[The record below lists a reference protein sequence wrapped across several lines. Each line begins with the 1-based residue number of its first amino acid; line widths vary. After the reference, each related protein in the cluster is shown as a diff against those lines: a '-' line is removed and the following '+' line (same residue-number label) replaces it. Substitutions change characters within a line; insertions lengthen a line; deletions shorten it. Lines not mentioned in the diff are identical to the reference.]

1 MNIKSLLLG
10 SAAALVAVSGAQAA
24 DAIVAP
30 EPEAVEYVRVCDA
43 YGAGYFYIPGT
54 ETCLRIHGY
63 VRYDL
68 KGGDNVYATT
78 SKFAADVVESELK
91 LTGDLKDA
99 VAKANNIV
107 DNVEVF
113 TYTVVPTPTEVD
125 PVYAEYTG
133 DVADLPVGTEYVT
146 REEDGRLT
154 AGVVG
159 GRSVKYITAGG
170 KHANA
175 KWFADLGADTKD
187 RDTWQNTARFTFRTS
202 TASETEL
209 GTLKSYAEVRADWN
223 DGSAANANL
232 RYGYI
237 QLGGLRVGLDE
248 SAFVTFSGYLGDVIN
263 DDVILAGGYRT
274 TAISY
279 TFTGGNGFSAII
291 ALEQGNNSDV
301 NKGEY
306 TDLRGVV
313 RTSGGTI
320 DDYTPHV
327 VGGLKYAQGWGS
339 IAGVAAYDARNEE
352 WAGKVRLDVNV
363 TDQFS
368 VWVQGGYKSN
378 KDHYAYAYTDANGS
392 DRGVRVVDSFYGT
405 WGGDWAVWG
414 GAKFQ
419 ANEKAAIN
427 VQLAYEDAKTF
438 AATANVAYEL
448 VPGFTITPEVSYTKW
463 DDKKSV
469 LKGDDAW
476 QGMIRFQRSF

>member
-10 SAAALVAVSGAQAA
+10 SAAALVAASGAQAA

-63 VRYDL
+63 VRADI
-68 KGGDNVYATT
+68 KGGDDVYAR
-78 SKFAADVVESELK
+78 VNK
-91 LTGDLKDA
+91 LAQREGFGPNNAFFNDL
-99 VAKANNIV
+99 
-107 DNVEVF
+107 
-113 TYTVVPTPTEVD
+113 
-125 PVYAEYTG
+125 
-133 DVADLPVGTEYVT
+133 
-146 REEDGRLT
+146 
-154 AGVVG
+154 
-159 GRSVKYITAGG
+159 
-170 KHANA
+170 
-175 KWFADLGADTKD
+175 DTKD
-187 RDTWQNTARFTFRTS
+187 RDTYDYLARFALKLS

-209 GTLKSYAEVRADWN
+209 GTLKTYADVRFQYANGADSSST
-223 DGSAANANL
+223 GTL

-248 SAFVTFSGYLGDVIN
+248 SAFVTFPGYLGDVIN

-274 TAISY
+274 NAISY

-291 ALEQGNNSDV
+291 ALEQGGNGDAD
-301 NKGEY
+301 KGDY
-306 TDLRGVV
+306 VDLDGFA
-313 RTSGGTI
+313 RTSKGAVI
-320 DDYTPHV
+320 DDYTPHI

-339 IAGVAAYDARNEE
+339 ITGVAAYDAVNEE

-368 VWVQGGYKSN
+368 VWVMGGYKSN
-378 KDHYAYAYTDANGS
+378 KDHYAYAYTVDGV
-392 DRGVRVVDSFYGT
+392 DRGVRVRDSFYGT

-414 GAKFQ
+414 GAKFK
-419 ANEKAAIN
+419 ANEKTAFN
-427 VQLAYEDAKTF
+427 LQLAYEDAETF

-463 DDKKSV
+463 NDKKSV

-476 QGMIRFQRSF
+476 QGMVRFQRSF

>member
-10 SAAALVAVSGAQAA
+10 SAAALVAATGAQAA

-63 VRYDL
+63 VRADI
-68 KGGDNVYATT
+68 KGGDNVYARTNSRGPDGFT
-78 SKFAADVVESELK
+78 
-91 LTGDLKDA
+91 
-99 VAKANNIV
+99 AKN
-107 DNVEVF
+107 
-113 TYTVVPTPTEVD
+113 
-125 PVYAEYTG
+125 
-133 DVADLPVGTEYVT
+133 
-146 REEDGRLT
+146 
-154 AGVVG
+154 
-159 GRSVKYITAGG
+159 
-170 KHANA
+170 
-175 KWFADLGADTKD
+175 
-187 RDTWQNTARFTFRTS
+187 RDTYNFMSRFSLKFS

-209 GTLKSYAEVRADWN
+209 GTLKTYSDVRFQYENGKDA
-223 DGSAANANL
+223 GSSGSL

-248 SAFVTFSGYLGDVIN
+248 SAFVTFPGYYGDVMN
-263 DDVILAGGYRT
+263 DDVILGGGYRT
-274 TAISY
+274 NAISY

-291 ALEQGNNSDV
+291 ALEQGGNGDSD
-301 NKGEY
+301 K
-306 TDLRGVV
+306 GVV
-313 RTSGGTI
+313 FSNAAGTKFVSKGVEI
-320 DDYTPHV
+320 DDYTPHI
-327 VGGLKYAQGWGS
+327 VGGLKFEQAWGS
-339 IAGVAAYDARNEE
+339 LVGVAAYDAVNEE

-378 KDHYAYAYTDANGS
+378 DDHYAYGYTTDTGAV
-392 DRGVRVVDSFYGT
+392 RGVRLVDSFYGT

-414 GAKFQ
+414 GAKF
-419 ANEKAAIN
+419 KATDKATFN

-438 AATANVAYEL
+438 AATANVAYQL

-463 DDKKSV
+463 SDNKSV

>member
-10 SAAALVAVSGAQAA
+10 SAAALVAASGAQAA

-63 VRYDL
+63 VRADI
-68 KGGDNVYATT
+68 KGGDNVYYR
-78 SKFAADVVESELK
+78 
-91 LTGDLKDA
+91 G
-99 VAKANNIV
+99 
-107 DNVEVF
+107 
-113 TYTVVPTPTEVD
+113 
-125 PVYAEYTG
+125 
-133 DVADLPVGTEYVT
+133 
-146 REEDGRLT
+146 
-154 AGVVG
+154 AGVSAVEG
-159 GRSVKYITAGG
+159 GGFKFTDKG
-170 KHANA
+170 
-175 KWFADLGADTKD
+175 KD
-187 RDTWQNTARFTFRTS
+187 RDTYNFLSRFTLRTS

-209 GTLKSYAEVRADWN
+209 GTLKTYTETRFNYENGGDSGTSLNFA
-223 DGSAANANL
+223 
-232 RYGYI
+232 YI
-237 QLGGLRVGLDE
+237 QLGGFRVGLDE
-248 SAFVTFSGYLGDVIN
+248 SAFLTFTGYLGDVIN
-263 DDVILAGGYRT
+263 DDVIAAGGYRT
-274 TAISY
+274 NAISY

-291 ALEQGNNSDV
+291 ALEQGNKDDAFLDY
-301 NKGEY
+301 GI
-306 TDLRGVV
+306 
-313 RTSGGTI
+313 I
-320 DDYTPHV
+320 DDYTPNV

-339 IAGVAAYDARNEE
+339 IAGAAAYDARNEE

-378 KDHYAYAYTDANGS
+378 KDIYAHYDASGTSIVVDGGS
-392 DRGVRVVDSFYGT
+392 ETLRGVRLTNSFYGT

-419 ANEKAAIN
+419 ASEKAAIN

-438 AATANVAYEL
+438 AATANVAYQL

-469 LKGDDAW
+469 LKGQDAW
-476 QGMIRFQRSF
+476 QGMVRFQRSF